1 MKRLEIEIDSKYNLW
16 TIQEEKP
23 SITGRRYVIAR
34 CECGNEK
41 LVNLQSILKD
51 KSKSCGC
58 VGNERI
64 SNQNKSHKQSKTPEY
79 IIWKAMKARCK
90 NLNNKYY
97 GGKGIMVC
105 DRWINSF
112 TNFLVDMGKMPEGY
126 SIDRIDS
133 DGNYEPSNCRWA
145 DKQTQ
150 INNRKKYNKSGK

>member
-64 SNQNKSHKQSKTPEY
+64 SNQNKSHKQSKTAEY